1 MDKNTDVII
10 RKRID
15 RVMENLRKNNMEPYF
30 VEKISHVVPLVES
43 LINEGDT
50 VTVGGSQSLFESG
63 VIELLRSGKYNFLD
77 RGRQGLTRQEVEEI
91 YRKAFF
97 ADVYLCS
104 SNAVTESGELYNVDG
119 NSNRVAAVLFGP
131 KSVIMVVGYN
141 KIVKDIDE
149 AVRRVKT
156 FAAPANCIRL
166 SSDTYC
172 LQKGECMGIEGDIA
186 DGCGCED
193 RICCNYVIS
202 ARQRIK
208 GRIKVI
214 IVGEPLGY

>member
-15 RVMENLRKNNMEPYF
+15 RVMENLRKNNMEPFF
-30 VEKISHVVPLVES
+30 VEKVSGVVPLVES

-50 VTVGGSQSLFESG
+50 VTVGGSQSLFEGG
-63 VIELLRSGKYNFLD
+63 VIDLLRSGKYNFLD
-77 RGRQGLTRQEVEEI
+77 RSREGITSEEVQEI
-91 YRKAFF
+91 YRKAFY
-97 ADVYLCS
+97 ADAYLCS

-119 NSNRVAAVLFGP
+119 NSNRVAAILFGP
-131 KSVIMVVGYN
+131 KSVIIVVGYN

-149 AVRRVKT
+149 AVRRVKAM
-156 FAAPANCIRL
+156 AAPANCVRL
-166 SSDTYC
+166 DCDTYC
-172 LQKGECMGIEGDIA
+172 FQKGECMGLEGYIA
-186 DGCGCED
+186 DGCRSEG